1 MGRRT
6 RNSGEHTIPFRVV
19 AGLALPI
26 FGAMADIR
34 VRNPEALPAEGPFVL
49 APNHYSEID
58 PIIVGIATWKAGRA
72 PHFMAKASLWKIP
85 VLRSILNGLK
95 QIPVQRD
102 RGSRTGTPMEAA
114 AKVVEN
120 QGAVIVY
127 PEGSLTRDPDLW
139 PMRGKTGAVRLAKT
153 AGIPLIPAAH
163 WGTQRLMP
171 RYGRGIRPIPR
182 KRIDVVFGEPLDLSA
197 VTDTQNQAQVA
208 RATDELMGEIARL
221 VGELRG
227 LEPPKQ
233 RWNPSSAGQSETG
246 RFRD

>member
-6 RNSGEHTIPFRVV
+6 RNSGEHTVPFRVV

-58 PIIVGIATWKAGRA
+58 PVIVGIATWKAGRA

-85 VLRSILNGLK
+85 VLRWILNGLK

-102 RGSRTGTPMEAA
+102 RSARTGTPMEAA

-139 PMRGKTGAVRLAKT
+139 PMRGKSGAVRLAK
-153 AGIPLIPAAH
+153 AADIPLIPAAH

-182 KRIDVVFGEPLDLSA
+182 KRIDVVFGEPLDLSS
-197 VTDTQNQAQVA
+197 VTDAQNQAQVT
-208 RATDELMGEIARL
+208 RATEQLMTEISKL

-227 LEPPKQ
+227 VEPPQ
-233 RWNPSSAGQSETG
+233 ERWDPSSAGQSETG

>member
-1 MGRRT
+1 MGKRT
-6 RNSGEHTIPFRVV
+6 RTSGEHTTTFKVV
-19 AGLALPI
+19 AGITLPI

-49 APNHYSEID
+49 SPNHYSEID
-58 PIIVGIATWKAGRA
+58 PIIMGIATWKSGRA
-72 PHFMAKASLWKIP
+72 PHFMAKASLWRIP
-85 VLRSILNGLK
+85 ILRGVLNGLK
-95 QIPVQRD
+95 QIPVERD
-102 RGSRTGTPMEAA
+102 RSARSGTPMQAA
-114 AKVVEN
+114 AKVIEN
-120 QGAVIVY
+120 QGSVIVY

-139 PMRGKTGAVRLAKT
+139 PMRGKSGAVRLAKT

-182 KRIDVVFGEPLDLSA
+182 KRIDVVFGAPLDLSDVSNA
-197 VTDTQNQAQVA
+197 HNQEQVTK
-208 RATDELMGEIARL
+208 ATERLMSEISKL

-227 LEPPKQ
+227 LEPPLE

-246 RFRD
+246 RFRG